1 MHEDFPLKIDC
12 SIVKSSKNTK
22 WGLTP
27 EYTIEKAGIFKRQET
42 YEIEIEMVKKE
53 KDTPDDLIKKFKTV
67 IKYVL
72 SGLQQSNFPISYDEQ
87 ELILEQYLKILH
99 PNLNKGKKI
108 QRRKITTRDFVGPSS
123 ISLQFINVQEINK
136 DISAPNIRK
145 PYTVTE
151 KADGIRKLL
160 FIAPQGKIYLIV

>member
-1 MHEDFPLKIDC
+1 MNKIKDFPLQIDC

-99 PNLNKGKKI
+99 PKPRCGYHW
-108 QRRKITTRDFVGPSS
+108 VGT
-123 ISLQFINVQEINK
+123 SLIGFLHE
-136 DISAPNIRK
+136 
-145 PYTVTE
+145 
-151 KADGIRKLL
+151 
-160 FIAPQGKIYLIV
+160 